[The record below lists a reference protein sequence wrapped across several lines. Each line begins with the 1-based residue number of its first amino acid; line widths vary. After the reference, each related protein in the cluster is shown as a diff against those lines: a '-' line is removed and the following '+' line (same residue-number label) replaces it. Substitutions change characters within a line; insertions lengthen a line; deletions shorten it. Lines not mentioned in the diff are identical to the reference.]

1 MFLRKFNRI
10 CGYAAGAIIL
20 LSALVI
26 MYDVVCR
33 YFFNAPSLYAPYIA
47 AFLMLGAVFIGTGYA
62 LQAGGHVFV
71 ELLVDKMRP
80 ALRRVS
86 LTIGYAFSMVFVGAL
101 TRACWQFSVKA
112 VQSGW
117 KAQGNLPIPSVIL
130 YGVMTFGSAL
140 LLATLV
146 MMIVELWRGR
156 VAADGRVREDGGAA
170 AERVGASG

>member
-1 MFLRKFNRI
+1 MLLKRFNKL
-10 CGYAAGAIIL
+10 CGYIASILILISAG
-20 LSALVI
+20 VI

-33 YFFNAPSLYAPYIA
+33 YFFNAPSLYAPYIS

-80 ALRRVS
+80 LPRRISFTV
-86 LTIGYAFSMVFVGAL
+86 GYVFSMVFVGAL

-112 VQSGW
+112 VQNGW

-130 YGVMTFGSAL
+130 YGVMTFGAAL
-140 LLATLV
+140 LFITLI
-146 MMIVELWRGR
+146 MMIVDIWRNGGGT
-156 VAADGRVREDGGAA
+156 ADGARTVATEVSGEREG
-170 AERVGASG
+170 